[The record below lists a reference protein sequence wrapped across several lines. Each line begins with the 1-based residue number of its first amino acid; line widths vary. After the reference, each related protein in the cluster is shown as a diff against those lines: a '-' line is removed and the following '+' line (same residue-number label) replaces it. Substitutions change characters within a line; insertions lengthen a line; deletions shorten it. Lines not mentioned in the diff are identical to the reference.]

1 MGWED
6 QLWTE
11 LTEKSELDR
20 IVMAGD
26 VITRM
31 MRDILPALADMRRST
46 IVDLIETGGYNA
58 TRLAESI
65 GARPGTVARLIEEGR
80 KKRRQLQ
87 DAA

>member
-11 LTEKSELDR
+11 LAEKSELDR

-31 MRDILPALADMRRST
+31 MRDVLPALADMRRSI
-46 IVDLIETGGYNA
+46 IVNLIETGGYNA